1 MTVSFS
7 KRCVANRWRT

>member
-7 KRCVANRWRT
+7 F